1 MAGGG
6 SSEDN
11 PVSLNVTAMVDIIF
25 CLCLFFMCSFHFKQ
39 LQGKIDSW
47 LPKDVGVNA
56 GQPDNTLLE
65 EIRVVITNEPEAGGT
80 VLKFGGRKVGVL
92 AQGPQSMEGASLA
105 QRTQILN
112 GVGELIL
119 QSYSDY
125 EKVGKKKEDVPVII
139 DAFPLVPWRDV
150 IAIMNVC
157 KDRGL
162 EKIQFAAPMP
172 TAAAPPAGG

>member
-1 MAGGG
+1 MGGGG

-65 EIRVVITNEPEAGGT
+65 EIRVVITNDNWNQGTLVADLRAATALVGGFALPENSKDAAVIISLDPGAYTVQIADSAG
-80 VLKFGGRKVGVL
+80 RSGV
-92 AQGPQSMEGASLA
+92 SLA
-105 QRTQILN
+105 E
-112 GVGELIL
+112 V
-119 QSYSDY
+119 Y
-125 EKVGKKKEDVPVII
+125 EVP
-139 DAFPLVPWRDV
+139 
-150 IAIMNVC
+150 
-157 KDRGL
+157 
-162 EKIQFAAPMP
+162 
-172 TAAAPPAGG
+172 